1 MQMCI
6 LLLQS
11 ISSTV
16 NSGPYV
22 NDELKNP
29 RQYNLHKTCDAVRPL
44 TIDKKF

>member
-22 NDELKNP
+22 NDELRNP

-44 TIDKKF
+44 TIDEIF